1 MRIHAT
7 LVHRKASIFKSMGLE
22 GEGGKFYKDAM
33 NVDPSFSMPH
43 FNLGI
48 LYGRQGKDKEG
59 EAEYKK
65 VLELDPED
73 ANAHFNL
80 GLLYEK
86 QEKFVLAKQQF
97 ERALKVNP
105 DYEKAK
111 SGLERVGKRWKS
123 KLDN

>member
-7 LVHRKASIFKSMGLE
+7 LVYRKASIFKSMGLE
-22 GEGGKFYKDAM
+22 GEGGNFYKDAM
-33 NVDPSFSMPH
+33 NVDSSFSM
-43 FNLGI
+43 L
-48 LYGRQGKDKEG
+48 
-59 EAEYKK
+59 
-65 VLELDPED
+65 
-73 ANAHFNL
+73 HFNL

-86 QEKFVLAKQQF
+86 QEKFELAKQQF

-111 SGLERVGKRWKS
+111 SGLERVEKRWKS